1 MDNPELIELAE
12 IQLDQFIQVSHHSGL
27 NYWQILRII
36 LSRLE
41 GLVMQSDA
49 EYLLQH

>member
-1 MDNPELIELAE
+1 MDNPDLIELLESEFDFLINKA
-12 IQLDQFIQVSHHSGL
+12 HHSGL